1 MRQSSVSWKFCA
13 DRLIQPLPNVYCA
26 SAEYVST
33 GSYIRIRQRVDTVST
48 AIRMITRIMFVWFIK
63 QKELVPISSLMSTFV
78 QRFAVTTYSFYS
90 NGLFVWTG
98 ENFFP
103 NKPTI
108 FSNRTNNLF
117 SRQLVSLLTL
127 PNHDFG
133 LNDMLLLLQNAYLS
147 FHYSC
152 CHF

>member
-1 MRQSSVSWKFCA
+1 MRQSFVSWKSCT
-13 DRLIQPLPNVYCA
+13 DRLIHPLPNAYCV

-78 QRFAVTTYSFYS
+78 QRFAVTTCSFYL
-90 NGLFVWTG
+90 NGLFVWMG

-103 NKPTI
+103 NKPAI

-117 SRQLVSLLTL
+117 TRQLVSLLTL
-127 PNHDFG
+127 PNHDFR
-133 LNDMLLLLQNAYLS
+133 LNDILLLSQNACLS

>member
-1 MRQSSVSWKFCA
+1 MRQSFVSWKSCA
-13 DRLIQPLPNVYCA
+13 DRLIQPLPNAYCV

-78 QRFAVTTYSFYS
+78 QRFAVTTCSFYP

-98 ENFFP
+98 ERTSFP
-103 NKPTI
+103 
-108 FSNRTNNLF
+108 TN
-117 SRQLVSLLTL
+117 
-127 PNHDFG
+127 P
-133 LNDMLLLLQNAYLS
+133 LS
-147 FHYSC
+147 FSTELITC
-152 CHF
+152 LPVNSFPC